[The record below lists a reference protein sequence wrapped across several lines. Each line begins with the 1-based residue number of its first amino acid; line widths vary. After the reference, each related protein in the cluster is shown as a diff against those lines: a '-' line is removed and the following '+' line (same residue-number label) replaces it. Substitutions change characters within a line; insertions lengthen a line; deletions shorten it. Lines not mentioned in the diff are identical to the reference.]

1 MYFAPMTQID
11 MAGPWVTEEDIAIVV
26 DMLRNGWYGKDSY
39 TYVEKFESEFSKWHN
54 RNHGLMTPNCTTA
67 IHLILTAMGIGPGD
81 EVIVPDITW
90 IASAAPVVYLGAT
103 PVFADVDPNNWTLTV
118 ESIKSVLTPKT
129 KAVIAVDIY
138 GNMPELHQIAKFCAE
153 NNLYLIEDAAE
164 ALGSKLNEEKAGS
177 FGHASVFSFHRTK
190 TLTTGEGGMLILN
203 DDELFERSKFL
214 RDHGRAPGTYF
225 NTEVTY
231 KYMPSN
237 LAAALG
243 FAQFQR
249 VETLIERKRWILE
262 TYSELLADLPGIRL
276 NPEPE
281 GVTNSAWSTV
291 LVTDVGINLTA
302 PDIISGFERRNLP
315 ARPFFYPLT
324 SLPAFKPFVREMDYS
339 KVNRNAY
346 SLNARGICLP
356 SALNM
361 DLRKIHE
368 VSQGF
373 REIYFENH

>member
-1 MYFAPMTQID
+1 MYFAAVSQID
-11 MAGPWVTEEDIAIVV
+11 MAGPWVTEDDIAIVV

-39 TYVEKFESEFSKWHN
+39 TYVEKFESDFSKWHN

-81 EVIVPDITW
+81 EVIVPVITW
-90 IASAAPVVYLGAT
+90 IASAAPIVYLGAT
-103 PVFADVDPNNWTLTV
+103 PVFADVDPSNWTITV
-118 ESIKSVLTPKT
+118 ESIKSVLSPKT
-129 KAVIAVDIY
+129 KAIIAVDIY
-138 GNMPELHQIAKFCAE
+138 GNMPDLHQIAKFCAE
-153 NNLYLIEDAAE
+153 NNLFLIEDAAE
-164 ALGSKLNEEKAGS
+164 AIGSKLNEERAGS

-190 TLTTGEGGMLILN
+190 TLTTGEGGMLLLN

-237 LAAALG
+237 LAAAMG

-249 VETLIERKRWILE
+249 VQQLIDKKKWILE
-262 TYSELLADLPGIRL
+262 SYSELLGDLPGIRL

-281 GVTNSAWSTV
+281 GVINSAWSTV
-291 LVTDVGINLTA
+291 LVSDVGLDLPA
-302 PDIISGFERRNLP
+302 SDLISGFEARNLP

-324 SLPAFKPFVREMDYS
+324 SLPAFKPLLTKENYP
-339 KVNRNAY
+339 KLNKNAY
-346 SLNARGICLP
+346 SLNARGVCLP

-361 DLRKIHE
+361 DLEKIAR
-368 VSQGF
+368 VSQGI